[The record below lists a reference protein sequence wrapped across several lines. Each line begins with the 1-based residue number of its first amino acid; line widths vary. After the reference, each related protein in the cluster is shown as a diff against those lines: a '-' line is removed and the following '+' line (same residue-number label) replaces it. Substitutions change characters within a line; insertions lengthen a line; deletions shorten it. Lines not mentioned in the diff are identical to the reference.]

1 MCDKKEM
8 SESQIS
14 SDLMT
19 WTQSSCKKKLHTA
32 VMGALED
39 AGDIRSLKLKPS
51 WYLKHSTYKAPKAN
65 IDWWC
70 SFLTSSSGGL

>member
-1 MCDKKEM
+1 
-8 SESQIS
+8 
-14 SDLMT
+14 
-19 WTQSSCKKKLHTA
+19 
-32 VMGALED
+32 MGGLED
-39 AGDIRSLKLKPS
+39 AGDIISLKLKPS